1 MKVNIVFFAS
11 LKEKI
16 GQSSYL
22 AELDLPMTIGQLKQ
36 TLSRELDQGDA
47 ILGSGIQSSV
57 DYEFARDENVI
68 PVDVKEIAFFPPV
81 TGG

>member
-36 TLSRELDQGDA
+36 VLSRELDKGDA
-47 ILGSGIQSSV
+47 ILDSGIQSSV